1 MASLASVDRLNI
13 LYYGEMELPAAE
25 KKLRI
30 VMAGA
35 FQDAVRKYYDTV
47 RAIISDEKTDNR
59 RKDILLAAAVVSL
72 RKAYLGFFDKYY
84 ERYVSVIFQG
94 GELYYGVGAW
104 RNQHALDFAVWLTR
118 TARDEPNIAFENSH
132 SMTVTRTEINAMCN
146 LAALDGAY
154 RSGMR
159 FKTWETFGDGKVRPS
174 HKAVGGTR
182 IPIDE
187 PFTVGNSKLMFPND
201 TSLGADAE
209 EIINCRCTL
218 KFDRGTPLTNANNRG
233 IMRVGSGRVEQAKT
247 RDKKIEITDIAI
259 SKAAPPLI
267 PGFSDEQNA
276 RFKELHQ
283 ELLRMA
289 KELNDSN
296 EVAFLFDPKAMAY
309 EKAFGGLRN
318 VDIFEN
324 PIARDMYRNS
334 SVGEL
339 YLLHNHPSTKSFSYS
354 DLGVLL
360 LNENLGGI
368 TVVTN
373 LGYTEVLKKTEN
385 YNFSIAFDS
394 LKRIRLEYGHT
405 ALTEEQDAEIVKR
418 FIKAGNKFGIT
429 LLSRR

>member
-233 IMRVGSGRVEQAKT
+233 IMRVGSGRMERKKD
-247 RDKKIEITDIAI
+247 RGKIEPMPKKQFRKIERAFKRMGGLIICNNEVDSFLSQQQAEGATLDGTTVLLTQNPGR
-259 SKAAPPLI
+259 AAVFEEMIHAAQYRRGENDGSNLSRI
-267 PGFSDEQNA
+267 LNEIDAQK
-276 RFKELHQ
+276 R
-283 ELLRMA
+283 LLRNA
-289 KELNDSN
+289 KAYKLTQN
-296 EVAFLFDPKAMAY
+296 EIEQTRRALALY
-309 EKAFGGLRN
+309 EA
-318 VDIFEN
+318 
-324 PIARDMYRNS
+324 
-334 SVGEL
+334 
-339 YLLHNHPSTKSFSYS
+339 
-354 DLGVLL
+354 DL
-360 LNENLGGI
+360 EK
-368 TVVTN
+368 
-373 LGYTEVLKKTEN
+373 LK
-385 YNFSIAFDS
+385 
-394 LKRIRLEYGHT
+394 
-405 ALTEEQDAEIVKR
+405 
-418 FIKAGNKFGIT
+418 NKN
-429 LLSRR
+429 

>member
-47 RAIISDEKTDNR
+47 RAIISDEKTDKR
-59 RKDILLAAAVVSL
+59 RKDILLAAAAVSL

-84 ERYVSVIFQG
+84 ERYVSAIFQG
-94 GELYYGVGAW
+94 GEPYYGVGAW

-118 TARDEPNIAFENSH
+118 TARGEPNIAFENSH

-146 LAALDGAY
+146 LAALDGAH

-209 EIINCRCTL
+209 EIVNCRCTL

-233 IMRVGSGRVEQAKT
+233 IMRVERKIGRSSNDEVPKKDNMMILSSRFVNSNDVLFRNAARIKPLDGYSDIVMHGS
-247 RDKKIEITDIAI
+247 
-259 SKAAPPLI
+259 P
-267 PGFSDEQNA
+267 N
-276 RFKELHQ
+276 
-283 ELLRMA
+283 ELLAYSNEGDEWSYGA
-289 KELNDSN
+289 KEAAELI
-296 EVAFLFDPKAMAY
+296 
-309 EKAFGGLRN
+309 RN
-318 VDIFEN
+318 SHEFCGKPIRLIACQTGALKDGIAQQIADELGVSVLAPTETVTVDIDGEMFVSDN
-324 PIARDMYRNS
+324 DVLSGIWNS
-334 SVGEL
+334 SSPEERV
-339 YLLHNHPSTKSFSYS
+339 K
-354 DLGVLL
+354 
-360 LNENLGGI
+360 
-368 TVVTN
+368 
-373 LGYTEVLKKTEN
+373 
-385 YNFSIAFDS
+385 
-394 LKRIRLEYGHT
+394 IRETGT
-405 ALTEEQDAEIVKR
+405 WIEFKP
-418 FIKAGNKFGIT
+418 
-429 LLSRR
+429 RRR

>member
-47 RAIISDEKTDNR
+47 RAIISDEKTDKR
-59 RKDILLAAAVVSL
+59 RKDILLAAAAVSL

-84 ERYVSVIFQG
+84 ERYVSAIFQG
-94 GELYYGVGAW
+94 GEPYYGVGAW

-118 TARDEPNIAFENSH
+118 TARGEPNIAFENSH
-132 SMTVTRTEINAMCN
+132 SMTVTRTEISAMCN
-146 LAALDGAY
+146 LAALDGAH

-209 EIINCRCTL
+209 EIVNCRCTL

-233 IMRVGSGRVEQAKT
+233 IMRVERKIGRSSNDEVPKKDNMMILSSRFVNSNDVLFRNAARIKPLDGYSDIVMHGS
-247 RDKKIEITDIAI
+247 
-259 SKAAPPLI
+259 P
-267 PGFSDEQNA
+267 N
-276 RFKELHQ
+276 
-283 ELLRMA
+283 ELLAYSNEGDEWSYGA
-289 KELNDSN
+289 KEAAELI
-296 EVAFLFDPKAMAY
+296 
-309 EKAFGGLRN
+309 RN
-318 VDIFEN
+318 SHEFCGKPIRLIACQTGALKDGIAQQIADELGVSVLAPTETVTVDIDGEMFVSDN
-324 PIARDMYRNS
+324 DVLSGIWNS
-334 SVGEL
+334 SSPEERV
-339 YLLHNHPSTKSFSYS
+339 K
-354 DLGVLL
+354 
-360 LNENLGGI
+360 
-368 TVVTN
+368 
-373 LGYTEVLKKTEN
+373 
-385 YNFSIAFDS
+385 
-394 LKRIRLEYGHT
+394 IRETGT
-405 ALTEEQDAEIVKR
+405 WIEFKP
-418 FIKAGNKFGIT
+418 
-429 LLSRR
+429 RRR